1 MCHLIYICVNKRNFR
16 FSQGK
21 WFLLNV
27 NGRLAHPTKA
37 INYRAEFI
45 ILFFASFSSM
55 PRLLCVCQPSQATLK
70 SFFILLYSLVTVIT
84 SLCAPSSLK
93 WYLIMYI
100 LHTSN
105 YYAFTTNATNNVAVA
120 NASFDFHAFMCER
133 RVYSDCRVDVRVHQE
148 WKDREWKWPKNSLFC
163 WTIPRLYQRL
173 KILLVPR
180 AK

>member
-1 MCHLIYICVNKRNFR
+1 MR
-16 FSQGK
+16 
-21 WFLLNV
+21 
-27 NGRLAHPTKA
+27 
-37 INYRAEFI
+37 
-45 ILFFASFSSM
+45 
-55 PRLLCVCQPSQATLK
+55 
-70 SFFILLYSLVTVIT
+70 
-84 SLCAPSSLK
+84 PSSLK

-120 NASFDFHAFMCER
+120 VVSAGDDAAAAAYFDFHAFMCKR
-133 RVYSDCRVDVRVHQE
+133 RVYSDCGVDVRVHQE